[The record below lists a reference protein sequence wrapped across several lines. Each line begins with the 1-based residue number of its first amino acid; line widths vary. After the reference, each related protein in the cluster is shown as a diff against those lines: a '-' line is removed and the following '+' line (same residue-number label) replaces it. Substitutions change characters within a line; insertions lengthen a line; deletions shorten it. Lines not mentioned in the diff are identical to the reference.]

1 MRPEKKYLV
10 DEVSGHLGKSD
21 YVFLTDYRK
30 VTVADTADLRA
41 SLKAQQAEYHVV
53 KNSILNVA
61 ARERKLPDLDSS
73 WLTGQTAIIV
83 GGRNPSEVAK
93 ILTKYFKDKEKL
105 ALKGGVLGKNRLSAA
120 DVTELSKL
128 PSIDALRAQLL
139 GLLSNPATSFVRVLQ
154 GVPQSLLN
162 VLQAKSAGAATDA
175 AAPAASA

>member
-10 DEVSGHLGKSD
+10 DEVAGHLGKSS

-30 VTVADTADLRA
+30 VTVADTADIRA
-41 SLKAQQAEYHVV
+41 SLRPHQAEYHVV

-61 ARERKLPDLDSS
+61 ARERKLPQLDAT

-93 ILTKYFKDKEKL
+93 IVTKYFKDKEKL
-105 ALKGGVLGKNRLSAA
+105 SLKGGVLGQSRLSAD
-120 DVTELSKL
+120 DVVALSTL
-128 PSIDALRAQLL
+128 PGIETLRAQLL
-139 GLLSNPATSFVRVLQ
+139 GLLSGPATSLVRVLQ

-162 VLQAKSAGAATDA
+162 VLQAKSET
-175 AAPAASA
+175 AAPAPTAAA